1 MNNSAIELVKAKQLI
16 ESVSNVKTDDI
27 SPSRITI
34 RHYDNHGESIE
45 YRVNELNKAA
55 QLRTT
60 VFHSNKECPDNTE
73 LSGFIEYLRLNDV
86 RMLNMIFYLAGI
98 NSDKHHLSLEGFSKK
113 DKQSIIS
120 AINKVKVLAALLP
133 KHIAMPI

>member
-1 MNNSAIELVKAKQLI
+1 MNSSTIELVKAKQLI
-16 ESVSNVKTDDI
+16 ESVGNVKNDDT
-27 SPSRITI
+27 PAKRATT
-34 RHYDNHGESIE
+34 RYYENYGESIE
-45 YRVNELNKAA
+45 YRVSELNKAA

-60 VFHSNKECPDNTE
+60 VFHSNKECPDNKE
-73 LSGFIEYLRLNDV
+73 LSGFIEYLRLSDV

-98 NSDKHHLSLEGFSKK
+98 NSDKHQLMLEDFSKE

-120 AINKVKVLAALLP
+120 AINQVKVLAALLP

>member
-1 MNNSAIELVKAKQLI
+1 
-16 ESVSNVKTDDI
+16 
-27 SPSRITI
+27 
-34 RHYDNHGESIE
+34 
-45 YRVNELNKAA
+45 
-55 QLRTT
+55 
-60 VFHSNKECPDNTE
+60 
-73 LSGFIEYLRLNDV
+73 
-86 RMLNMIFYLAGI
+86 MLNMIFYLAGI